1 MKSTVTQE
9 GPTKVRITVEATSE
23 ELAPAVERA
32 VKRLGSEVKIPG
44 FRKGHVPRQVIEARL
59 GPEEIKDAAIREAVP
74 ELFRQAMTGSD
85 VQPITLPE
93 IEVTS
98 YDEKEGFTFDAVVE
112 VKPEITLP
120 DFSTISV
127 ERPPSEVTDEEL
139 SEQME
144 RLRERFATLETV
156 ARPGRRGDFALIDL
170 NGYQHDNRID
180 EASAIDL
187 LYEIGSGRFVP
198 ELDQELDGSRQGD
211 ILKFNATLPDTYPG
225 EFGGK
230 EISFQ
235 VLVKE
240 VRQKNLPALDDE
252 FAKTASEFDTLDELK
267 ADLQAK
273 IGEIK
278 RVTSEAETRN
288 RVLEKVVSET
298 ALVVP
303 DALLNEEMSY
313 RLSRFADQ
321 LRRGGVTIQ
330 QYLERTGQTEEQI
343 EADLRVQAE
352 RNVSAQL
359 ILEEVGKR
367 EGFGASDDE
376 VAAELS
382 EHAKALGKEDKE
394 LREQLESGGRM
405 GALAADI
412 IRRKALDLI
421 VERADIKDETTT
433 GSQETQQ
440 GATT

>member
-44 FRKGHVPRQVIEARL
+44 FRKGHVPRPVLEARL
-59 GPEEIKDAAIREAVP
+59 GLDEIKDAAIREAVP

-85 VQPITLPE
+85 VKPITLPE

-112 VKPEITLP
+112 VRPEITLP
-120 DFSTISV
+120 DFSAISV
-127 ERPPSEVTDEEL
+127 ERPSPAVTDEEL
-139 SEQME
+139 DDQMD

-170 NGYQHDNRID
+170 NGYQHDKRID
-180 EASAIDL
+180 EASATDL

-198 ELDQELDGSRQGD
+198 ELDQELDGARQGD
-211 ILKFNATLPDTYPG
+211 ILKFNATLPESYPG

-252 FAKTASEFDTLDELK
+252 FAKTASEFDTLDELR
-267 ADLQAK
+267 ADIREK
-273 IGEIK
+273 IGEVK
-278 RVTSEAETRN
+278 RVTSEADTRN

-303 DALLNEEMSY
+303 EALLNEEMSY

-343 EADLRVQAE
+343 EADLRAQAE

-359 ILEEVGKR
+359 ILEEVGKQ
-367 EGFGASDDE
+367 EGFGASDEE

-394 LREQLESGGRM
+394 LRDQLESGGRM

-421 VERADIKDETTT
+421 VERADIKDEV
-433 GSQETQQ
+433 SQQ
-440 GATT
+440 GATS